1 MMMVVVIILV
11 LVRGQAVRWRWLEVS
26 RKAKWRRRLEGLT
39 PRTSAAIGITAAV
52 AAGSARA
59 TVSIGITTIAT
70 WGWTILQRSRFRG
83 GDGGGRGVDCG
94 LGRLAHLDERRRT
107 RRGIRRARGRV

>member
-11 LVRGQAVRWRWLEVS
+11 LVRGQAVWWRWLEVS
-26 RKAKWRRRLEGLT
+26 RKAKWWRRLEGLT

-52 AAGSARA
+52 AARG
-59 TVSIGITTIAT
+59 TVSIGITTVAA
-70 WGWTILQRSRFRG
+70 WARTILQRRRFRG

-107 RRGIRRARGRV
+107 RRRIRRARGRV